1 MVNAHST
8 TKTVTDKAKYNW
20 DNNHALDAKH
30 AHQDKFLVL
39 TTYAQ
44 FQDQLVHAINLLMLQ
59 TNARL
64 AQQDN
69 SAKVEKHAKQFHNN
83 ATEMDKFN

>member
-8 TKTVTDKAKYNW
+8 TKTATDKVKFNW
-20 DNNHALDAKH
+20 DNNNASNAKH

-39 TTYAQ
+39 TTNAQ
-44 FQDQLVHAINLLMLQ
+44 FQDQFAHAINLLMLK

-64 AQQDN
+64 AQQD
-69 SAKVEKHAKQFHNN
+69 SLATMVKHAKQFHNN
-83 ATEMDKFN
+83 ATEMVKFN